1 GEVDGIRLIRPE
13 RVAEVTGPAFTG
25 KDELMGNEAS
35 WAMGYPIGRLGST
48 AEESPTSFGMPG
60 MGGSVAWADTRSG
73 VTFALTR
80 QLFDPALS
88 ASAVEIGNLV
98 AKALC

>member
-1 GEVDGIRLIRPE
+1 
-13 RVAEVTGPAFTG
+13 
-25 KDELMGNEAS
+25 
-35 WAMGYPIGRLGST
+35 
-48 AEESPTSFGMPG
+48 

-80 QLFDPALS
+80 TLFDPAGS